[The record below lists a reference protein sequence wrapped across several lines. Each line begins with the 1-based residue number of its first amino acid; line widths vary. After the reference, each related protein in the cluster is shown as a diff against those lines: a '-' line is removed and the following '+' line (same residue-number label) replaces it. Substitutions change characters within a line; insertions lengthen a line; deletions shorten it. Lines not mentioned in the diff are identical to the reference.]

1 MTNLTYPGASSNASP
16 TTSRATSSVRR
27 SSCGRRP
34 FGARPD
40 CRDRGLRG
48 SDDPASHAYRG
59 STPRCAVMF
68 GPPGFLYVYRSYG
81 IHWCMNVVTEAS
93 GTASAVLLRAAQV
106 IGVATGDAAPPQE
119 RPGLLSG
126 PGNLTRG
133 LGVTGDDNARDCCGE
148 SGGRVSFHGLP
159 GDVASGRIGRSH
171 ESVSL
176 EGRNARR
183 GTSSKAIR
191 PFRVTARGCREESRS
206 GSLQN
211 VLDSEVTRCGP
222 RRAST
227 APARDRP
234 VSRRPSGEAPH
245 RQGKPGR
252 GRPIVRRIE
261 CWTEGESHDQ
271 PRRHSGGSAVLDRSV
286 DV

>member
-1 MTNLTYPGASSNASP
+1 MTNLTYPRRFFERQPDDVARDLIGSQIVV
-16 TTSRATSSVRR
+16 RADGRSVRALIVETEAY
-27 SSCGRRP
+27 G
-34 FGARPD
+34 
-40 CRDRGLRG
+40 G

-159 GDVASGRIGRSH
+159 GDVASGRIGRSPRIGLSRGQ
-171 ESVSL
+171 ERPSRYFL
-176 EGRNARR
+176 EGH
-183 GTSSKAIR
+183 
-191 PFRVTARGCREESRS
+191 
-206 GSLQN
+206 
-211 VLDSEVTRCGP
+211 
-222 RRAST
+222 
-227 APARDRP
+227 PA
-234 VSRRPSGEAPH
+234 VSRYRTRVP
-245 RQGKPGR
+245 
-252 GRPIVRRIE
+252 RRIE
-261 CWTEGESHDQ
+261 VGES
-271 PRRHSGGSAVLDRSV
+271 SERS
-286 DV
+286 